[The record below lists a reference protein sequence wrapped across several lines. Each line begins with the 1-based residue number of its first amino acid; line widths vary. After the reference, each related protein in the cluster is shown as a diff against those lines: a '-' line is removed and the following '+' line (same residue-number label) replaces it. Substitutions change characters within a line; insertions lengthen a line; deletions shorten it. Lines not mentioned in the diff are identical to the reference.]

1 MSRLLRARGCAAWI
15 LTAGLTMNSNAQ
27 ADALSAVQVLREGGC
42 GGLMPAAAPLRH
54 SPVLDRAAEK
64 WAHGLALS
72 AAAQSSGYPADV
84 IAGLRVSGSDT
95 DMISMLRRASCH
107 SVASRDLQDI
117 GMYRRGSDNW
127 LVLSSRNTLPDRSQ
141 APALAVRALE
151 LVNQAR
157 ASGTRCGQR
166 SFAPTSPV
174 TLSATLGTVAF
185 GHAADMAEHDY
196 FEHEDLSGH
205 SPAQR
210 VRAAGYQENLVG
222 ENIAYGPKS
231 IDEVVQGW
239 LDSPDHCE
247 NIMDPRF
254 SQMGI
259 AYAPGQL
266 ARHGLYWVQLLAA
279 PRPVV
284 SPASRMAQSYAPS
297 ER

>member
-1 MSRLLRARGCAAWI
+1 MSRLSRAGWYSSWI
-15 LTAGLTMNSNAQ
+15 LAAGFTLTSTVQ

-54 SPVLDRAAEK
+54 SAELDRAAEQ

-72 AAAQSSGYPADV
+72 AAVQSGGYKADV
-84 IAGLRVSGSDT
+84 TSGLRVGGSDI
-95 DMISMLRRASCH
+95 DMIRALRRSSCRIV
-107 SVASRDLQDI
+107 SSRDVQDI
-117 GMYRRGSDNW
+117 GLYRHGSDNW
-127 LVLSSRNTLPDRSQ
+127 LVLASRSTMSDRSHG
-141 APALAVRALE
+141 PALAARALQ
-151 LVNQAR
+151 LINQVR

-166 SFAPTSPV
+166 SFAPTSPL
-174 TLSATLGTVAF
+174 TLSSTLATVAF

-196 FEHEDLSGH
+196 FEHQDLTGR
-205 SPAQR
+205 SPADR
-210 VRAAGYQENLVG
+210 VRAGGYEDKLVG

-254 SQMGI
+254 SEMGV

-266 ARHGLYWVQLLAA
+266 ARRGLYWVQLLAA
-279 PRPVV
+279 PRKVAGSTP
-284 SPASRMAQSYAPS
+284 SIAQVYA
-297 ER
+297 R